1 MDYRYYPGSGGS
13 GYLENA
19 LTMTAKV
26 KKINTISWHQVG
38 VDGWLCL
45 AFFSLLFIG
54 IVMVASASI
63 AVAENNTAD
72 SFYYVK
78 RHLLFIAVSLCIGF
92 VVLKIPVSWLHRL
105 SRPAL
110 IIAIAMLIIILI
122 PGIGVEVNGARRWL
136 NLGFSRFQAVEAM
149 KLAMIMS
156 LAAYMMKH
164 EKAVQQSML
173 GVLRPLLTTT
183 VIVGLLLIQPD
194 FGSGVLLM
202 AVTLTMIFIAGARFR
217 DLSVIGL
224 LSGSAIMV
232 LAWAEPYRVK
242 RLVNFTDPWQDPFNA
257 GFQLVQ
263 ALIAVGRGEFTGVGI
278 GASIQ
283 KLFYLPEAHTDF
295 IFAVYAE
302 EMGFIGVL
310 LMVSLFLLLF
320 VRIFK
325 VSRQAFINGQVYA
338 GYLCAGI
345 VIWLALQ
352 TFLSMGVNL
361 GLLPT
366 KGLTLPFISSGGS
379 AIMMNILAITI
390 VLRVSYENRKLN
402 YRVPTKEAKA

>member
-1 MDYRYYPGSGGS
+1 
-13 GYLENA
+13 
-19 LTMTAKV
+19 MTAKT
-26 KKINTISWHQVG
+26 KKNNNVLWHQVG
-38 VDGWLCL
+38 VDGWLCA

-54 IVMVASASI
+54 VVMVASASI
-63 AVAENNTAD
+63 AVAESTTSDA
-72 SFYYVK
+72 FYYVK
-78 RHLLFIAVSLCIGF
+78 KHLLFICMSLVMSL
-92 VVLKIPVSWLHRL
+92 VVLRMPISWLHRL

-110 IIAIAMLIIILI
+110 ILAIAMLIIILI

-136 NLGFSRFQAVEAM
+136 NLGLGRFQAVEAM
-149 KLAMIMS
+149 KLALIMS
-156 LAAYMMKH
+156 LSAYMVKN
-164 EKAVQQSML
+164 ERALKESMI
-173 GVLRPLLTTT
+173 GVLRPIIATT
-183 VIVGLLLIQPD
+183 VIVILLLIQPD

-202 AVTLTMIFIAGARFR
+202 AVTLTMIYIAGARYR

-224 LSGSAIMV
+224 LAASAIFVM
-232 LAWAEPYRVK
+232 AWAEPYRVK
-242 RLVNFTDPWQDPFNA
+242 RLTNFTDPWQDPFDA

-302 EMGFIGVL
+302 EMGFLGVL
-310 LMVSLFLLLF
+310 LMVGLFMLLF
-320 VRIFK
+320 FRIFK
-325 VSRQAFINGQVYA
+325 ISRQAFINGQVYA

-379 AIMMNILAITI
+379 AIMMNIIAIAI
-390 VLRVSYENRKLN
+390 VMRVSYENRKVN
-402 YRVPTKEAKA
+402 FRAPSKEATA